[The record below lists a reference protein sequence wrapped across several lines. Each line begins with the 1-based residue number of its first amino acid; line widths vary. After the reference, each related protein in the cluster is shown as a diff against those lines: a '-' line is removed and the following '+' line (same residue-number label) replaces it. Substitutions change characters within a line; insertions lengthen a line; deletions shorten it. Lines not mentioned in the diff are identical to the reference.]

1 MEGRERYV
9 LLVEKSHGGAIGATI
24 SFAVEVAIDIFYL
37 RDLTVAM
44 I

>member
-9 LLVEKSHGGAIGATI
+9 LLVEESHGGAIG
-24 SFAVEVAIDIFYL
+24 FAVEFAIDIFYL
-37 RDLTVAM
+37 RDLTVAV